1 MAVID
6 PEEIVFNVINQKVN
20 ALISDDSLRIT
31 VNQHQLAMMTGVSE
45 STLLEQFE
53 PQPYVTKLERRAG
66 KPGKRG
72 KKVWLYPEIKDA
84 WRHYLDTKE

>member
-6 PEEIVFNVINQKVN
+6 PEQLVIEVINQKVN
-20 ALISDDSLRIT
+20 ALLSDDSLSIT
-31 VNQHQLAMMTGVSE
+31 VNQHQLALMTGVSE
-45 STLLEQFE
+45 TTLVEQFE
-53 PQPYVTKLERRAG
+53 PLPFVTKLERRAG

-84 WRHYLDTKE
+84 WRHYLDAKE